1 MDKLIRELREEN
13 DKLKKFLE
21 GGGAPAVQDVG
32 GGGAA
37 LSAEGVC
44 GRKGGRAEGGGVLPM
59 PQTRFDVRIKIFAS
73 KPSSG
78 GAVKHFWNGITA
90 DVIL

>member
-13 DKLKKFLE
+13 EKLKKFLE

-32 GGGAA
+32 GGGTA

-44 GRKGGRAEGGGVLPM
+44 LISYHGREGGYPCLRNVLM
-59 PQTRFDVRIKIFAS
+59 
-73 KPSSG
+73 
-78 GAVKHFWNGITA
+78 
-90 DVIL
+90 

>member
-44 GRKGGRAEGGGVLPM
+44 V
-59 PQTRFDVRIKIFAS
+59 
-73 KPSSG
+73 
-78 GAVKHFWNGITA
+78 
-90 DVIL
+90 